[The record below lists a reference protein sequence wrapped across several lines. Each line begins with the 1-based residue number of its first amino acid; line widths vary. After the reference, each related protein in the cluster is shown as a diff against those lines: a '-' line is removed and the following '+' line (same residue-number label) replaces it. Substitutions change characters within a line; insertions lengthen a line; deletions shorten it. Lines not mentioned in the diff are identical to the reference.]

1 MEEIRDSYLLEQLQ
15 ERRKKLL
22 VATTESRENS
32 GLLQLLQEVDDAL
45 KRMEMGTFGLCETCH
60 DPIEKVRLLANP
72 CLKYCLD
79 HLTAEEQK
87 TLEQDLELASRIQ
100 GQFLPEQNL
109 TFNGWEISY
118 HYEAVGPVSGDYCDL
133 IKSDDGSLLFLLG
146 DVAGKGISASMLMA
160 HLHAIFRTLTPLNLP
175 LSQMVSRANRL
186 FSQTTMAD
194 SYATLVCGRA
204 NRSGDIELCNA
215 GHCPPLVS
223 QPGRITNI
231 EATGLPI
238 GIFPDGQFGS
248 RILRL
253 HRGESL
259 VIYSDGLSEARD
271 VSNREYGT
279 ERLSALLRKSFGLS
293 AKELVEASTED
304 LVSFRQGASQTD
316 DLSIMVMRRIE

>member
-1 MEEIRDSYLLEQLQ
+1 MEGLTDSYLSEQLQ
-15 ERRKKLL
+15 ERRKRLQI
-22 VATTESRENS
+22 ATSESKENS
-32 GLLQLLQEVDDAL
+32 GLLQLLHEVDEAL

-60 DPIEKVRLLANP
+60 DPIEKDRLLADP

-79 HLTAEEQK
+79 HLTVEEQK
-87 TLEQDLELASRIQ
+87 TLEQDLELASKIQ

-118 HYEAVGPVSGDYCDL
+118 HYEAAGPVSGDYCDL
-133 IKSDDGSLLFLLG
+133 IKSDDGSIFFLLG

-160 HLHAIFRTLTPLNLP
+160 HLHAIFRTLIASELSLP
-175 LSQMVSRANRL
+175 QMLVRANRL

-204 NRSGDIELCNA
+204 NRSGDVELCNA

-223 QPGRITNI
+223 QPGRISNI

-248 RILRL
+248 KMLRL
-253 HRGESL
+253 HRGDSL

-279 ERLSALLRKSFGLS
+279 ERLSSLLRKSFGLS
-293 AKELVEASTED
+293 SQELVAASTED
-304 LVSFRQGASQTD
+304 LFSFRQGTRQTD
-316 DLSIMVMRRIE
+316 DLSIMVLRRVE